1 MTAHFPNLG
10 IGFQDFL
17 LISLDSRWTGDE
29 GDNEDGFGNS
39 RGNATFLEG
48 AVATFLDSVPL
59 QVPFSLHSCSREE
72 LPFDQPPPQSS
83 LKLAS
88 QLRQIFEKTTSSE
101 KKEEEEELNSG
112 DEKLNLQRLPVLVYK
127 FPVGKHS
134 SFGDGYEG
142 METEVCL

>member
-1 MTAHFPNLG
+1 MRF
-10 IGFQDFL
+10 GF
-17 LISLDSRWTGDE
+17 RWTGE
-29 GDNEDGFGNS
+29 KGENENGNN
-39 RGNATFLEG
+39 GNATFLEG
-48 AVATFLDSVPL
+48 AVTTFLRSVPL
-59 QVPFSLHSCSREE
+59 QVSLQSFFFFGS
-72 LPFDQPPPQSS
+72 FINQTPPQSS

-88 QLRQIFEKTTSSE
+88 HMREIFEKSTPSE
-101 KKEEEEELNSG
+101 KKEEEELNSG